1 MSMKVQTKPYG
12 TLEVD
17 ERQKIH
23 FPEGILGFENLK
35 EYILLDAVQ
44 QPFYW
49 LQSMDVQEIAFVLID
64 PTIFRPD
71 YTPDVSRAE
80 LEEINLTGEGDE
92 NILIFAIVTVPEDQ
106 NKMTANL
113 QGPVIINRKD
123 HTGRQCISENPNWKT
138 RHNILEE
145 LSQVRNTVC

>member
-1 MSMKVQTKPYG
+1 MQVRTKPFG
-12 TLEVD
+12 TIEVD
-17 ERQKIH
+17 ERQKIY

-49 LQSMDVQEIAFVLID
+49 LQSLDVQEIAFVLID

-71 YTPDVSRAE
+71 YRPDVSRGE
-80 LEEINLTGEGDE
+80 LEEIGLGEAEDE
-92 NILIFAIVTVPEDQ
+92 QMLVFAIVTVPEDQ

-113 QGPVIINRKD
+113 QGPLIINRRE